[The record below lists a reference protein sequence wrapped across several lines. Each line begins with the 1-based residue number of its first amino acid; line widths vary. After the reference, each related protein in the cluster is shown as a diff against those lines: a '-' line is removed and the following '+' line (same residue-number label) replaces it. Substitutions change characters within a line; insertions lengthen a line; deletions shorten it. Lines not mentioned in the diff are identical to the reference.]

1 MQMVPRA
8 IQEMLD
14 ELEASRQSRKKAWE
28 ILQRIRAILADLGNV
43 AVPPPPKK
51 TFEAEGEILQRTLQK
66 YLRNRNTA
74 LQSLTR
80 AVRRFRDATLKEEC
94 KADYPH
100 ALQAMMKAIDEAEDL
115 IRR

>member
-1 MQMVPRA
+1 MVPRA

-43 AVPPPPKK
+43 AVPPPSKK

-66 YLRNRNTA
+66 CLRDRNTA
-74 LQSLTR
+74 LQGLTR

-94 KADYPH
+94 KKDYPQ
-100 ALQAMMKAIDEAEDL
+100 ALQAMLKAIGEAEDL
-115 IRR
+115 ISK

>member
-1 MQMVPRA
+1 MCSYEHYYDA
-8 IQEMLD
+8 D
-14 ELEASRQSRKKAWE
+14 GSARKKAWE

-51 TFEAEGEILQRTLQK
+51 TFEAEGEILERTLQK
-66 YLRNRNTA
+66 CLRNRNAA

-80 AVRRFRDATLKEEC
+80 SVRRFRDATLKDEC
-94 KADYPH
+94 KRDYPQ

-115 IRR
+115 IRQYDRG